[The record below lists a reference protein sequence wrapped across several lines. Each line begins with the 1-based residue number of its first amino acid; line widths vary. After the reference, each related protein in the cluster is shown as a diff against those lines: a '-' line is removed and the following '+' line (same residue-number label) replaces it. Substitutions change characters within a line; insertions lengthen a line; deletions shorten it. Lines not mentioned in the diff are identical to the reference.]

1 MRTETI
7 TIYSYSELSEEA
19 KATAYKAWKPDYAF
33 EADNHRTLE
42 AFCTAFGI
50 EVTEYVYEAY
60 YHSFRWRAKN
70 EGDEE
75 ITDNEYIRHCLSL
88 FEPTGFYL
96 DDVILGPAK
105 QPTEGKVFG
114 NVIEECLEAFFSACC
129 EDVKYAE
136 AKNISRTSRII
147 TNLNFTKMVFVY
159 DIGKSRWQA
168 DFGRE
173 ALEFGRDHFTID
185 TGNYVITVDPKK
197 YRIFDRAA
205 GKPLV
210 NGVVRIDEQDMKDIL
225 AAAPKSQRG
234 WIRTR
239 LGYMVIV

>member
-1 MRTETI
+1 M
-7 TIYSYSELSEEA
+7 
-19 KATAYKAWKPDYAF
+19 
-33 EADNHRTLE
+33 
-42 AFCTAFGI
+42 
-50 EVTEYVYEAY
+50 
-60 YHSFRWRAKN
+60 
-70 EGDEE
+70 
-75 ITDNEYIRHCLSL
+75 
-88 FEPTGFYL
+88 
-96 DDVILGPAK
+96 
-105 QPTEGKVFG
+105 
-114 NVIEECLEAFFSACC
+114 
-129 EDVKYAE
+129 
-136 AKNISRTSRII
+136 
-147 TNLNFTKMVFVY
+147 NFTKMVFVY
-159 DIGKSRWQA
+159 DIGKNRWQA

-239 LGYMVIV
+239 LGYMVVL

>member
-1 MRTETI
+1 M
-7 TIYSYSELSEEA
+7 
-19 KATAYKAWKPDYAF
+19 
-33 EADNHRTLE
+33 
-42 AFCTAFGI
+42 
-50 EVTEYVYEAY
+50 
-60 YHSFRWRAKN
+60 
-70 EGDEE
+70 
-75 ITDNEYIRHCLSL
+75 SL

-96 DDVILGPAK
+96 DDVILGPAE

-114 NVIEECLEAFFSACC
+114 NVVEECLEAFFSACC
-129 EDVKYAE
+129 EDVEYAE
-136 AKNISRTSRII
+136 SQEYFADFADN
-147 TNLNFTKMVFVY
+147 NELNFTKMVFVY

-168 DFGRE
+168 DFGRD
-173 ALEFGRDHFTID
+173 ALEFGRDRFTID

-239 LGYMVIV
+239 LGYMVVV